1 MQHLKPAKIGNNTGK
16 IRHFQIRTAAPE
28 NVETSN
34 PDKCLLLPKP
44 KMFHFLLHDN
54 EALNSQ
60 QLITKQKTL
69 NSDL

>member
-1 MQHLKPAKIGNNTGK
+1 MQHLKPSKIGNNTGK

-44 KMFHFLLHDN
+44 KMLHFVLHDD
-54 EALNSQ
+54 EVRNSQ
-60 QLITKQKTL
+60 LSTTHHQAE
-69 NSDL
+69 NSEL

>member
-28 NVETSN
+28 NAETTN
-34 PDKCLLLPKP
+34 RAKCLLLPKP
-44 KMFHFLLHDN
+44 KMMHFVLQDK

-60 QLITKQKTL
+60 LSTTHHQAE

>member
-28 NVETSN
+28 NAETTN

-44 KMFHFLLHDN
+44 KMLCFVLHDD

-60 QLITKQKTL
+60 QLITKLKTL
-69 NSDL
+69 ISDL